1 MKDDLDE
8 NLSEVGLIHYK
19 MKNVLFTLLVL
30 FGMSLGFPQDNYELS
45 SESVLT
51 VDGTSTLHAWS
62 VTANTFTGA
71 LQLEENTIKEISFE
85 VEVASL
91 ISPRGATMDKK
102 THNALKKEEHPKVLF
117 SANDISLSEG
127 DSQNILGKLTMAG
140 VEKEVVVVTTIVR
153 SEGKLQIT
161 GNQKI
166 TLQDYNMEPPTAMFG
181 SIIVG
186 DDVVINFDLVFAK

>member
-1 MKDDLDE
+1 
-8 NLSEVGLIHYK
+8 
-19 MKNVLFTLLVL
+19 MKNILFTLLAL
-30 FGMSLGFPQDNYELS
+30 FGISLGFSQDNYELS

-51 VDGTSTLHAWS
+51 VDGTSTLTAWS

-71 LQLEENTIKEISFE
+71 LQLEGNAIKEISFE

-117 SANDISLSEG
+117 SASVINFSEG
-127 DSQNILGKLTMAG
+127 DSQNIPGKLTMAG
-140 VEKEVVVVTTIVR
+140 VEKEVVVATTIVQ
-153 SEGKLQIT
+153 SEGKLQIK

-166 TLQDYNMEPPTAMFG
+166 TLQDYDMEPPTAMFG

-186 DDVVINFDLVFAK
+186 DDVVINFDLFFAKK